1 MWKQRESECTGLGG
15 GEGIFLSLP
24 LGQIELSKAQLLAEE
39 TIVLCS
45 AF

>member
-1 MWKQRESECTGLGG
+1 MEAERIGVHRSGG